1 MLVHSLPDPYGREI
15 KGISSATGIPLG
27 KIYNCLK
34 LYILY
39 MVPFSKSKLDVLRR
53 NVLHVVLVITEIY
66 RVSQK
71 KVLRFDL

>member
-39 MVPFSKSKLDVLRR
+39 GSFSKSKLDVLRR
-53 NVLHVVLVITEIY
+53 NVLHIVLVITEI
-66 RVSQK
+66 
-71 KVLRFDL
+71 